1 MKNKLLL
8 LSAVICL
15 SGFASANANLTLTDI
30 TSPKNPAYRVGISEV
45 PENPYVQSTTKA
57 ETLEQTIQNQ
67 TAHNSDETTYA
78 DLNIKR
84 LSQEIAYDLECDEQQ
99 MVSDL
104 SLLWQGAAMQSD
116 TINFALYKLANPE
129 ADKPNKST
137 VKNMLKTIASMS
149 TLVGAGIANPLLAG
163 TSLIGSNVLGIM
175 TQDVKAL
182 NYKYSKVT
190 DADMIILIRKVEDL
204 QQKTVDLYY
213 DYMNSKKQLDMATKL
228 ATERKQRFELAQK
241 NNVSKE
247 LVVITDAYFRTA
259 VDKQKTARS
268 EFLSKRA
275 ALEQFVGNEAFT
287 QFEQELADRENPQNE
302 TVKEDYNNTISNVE
316 KYTSNLSDSKTASL
330 SGIGYTDDDPN
341 LSKLP
346 PLEPTPL
353 VQEQKVEQ
361 EIEQQT
367 EQLAKEVDEVAQ
379 EVNNKTE
386 KKVKKAKKE
395 KVKKEKVKEEK
406 PKKVKRNPY
415 DTKGLIFL
423 HDKKPDESNYTDKSA
438 QDAAVKR
445 KNDKKEKVK
454 KEKQVKE
461 VSQKFEKMDNAE
473 IVAPIEQ
480 KPKEQKYHGV
490 ELLPLDEIKAPDLKP
505 NGYSIF
511 YR

>member
-15 SGFASANANLTLTDI
+15 SGLTCANANLALTDL
-30 TSPKNPAYRVGISEV
+30 TAPKSPAYRVGISEV
-45 PENPYVQSTTKA
+45 PENPYVQPTATADS
-57 ETLEQTIQNQ
+57 LEQTIQNQ
-67 TAHNSDETTYA
+67 TAQNNNETNYA

-84 LSQEIAYDLECDEQQ
+84 LSKEIAYDLECDEQQ
-99 MVSDL
+99 MVGDL

-129 ADKPNKST
+129 ADKPEKST
-137 VKNMLKTIASMS
+137 VKNMLKTLASMS
-149 TLVGAGIANPLLAG
+149 TLVGAGISNPLLAG
-163 TSLIGSNVLGIM
+163 SSLIGSNVLGIM
-175 TQDVKAL
+175 TQDTKAL

-213 DYMNSKKQLDMATKL
+213 DYMSAKKQLDMATKL

-247 LVVITDAYFRTA
+247 LIVITDAYFRTA

-275 ALEQFVGNEAFT
+275 TLEQFVGNEAFN
-287 QFEQELADRENPQNE
+287 QFEQELALRENPE
-302 TVKEDYNNTISNVE
+302 TAKAKEDYDKTISNVE
-316 KYTSNLSDSKTASL
+316 NYTNNLSESKTASL
-330 SGIGYTDDDPN
+330 SGVGYAGDDDPN

-346 PLEPTPL
+346 PLDQTPL
-353 VQEQKVEQ
+353 MKEEQVEQ
-361 EIEQQT
+361 
-367 EQLAKEVDEVAQ
+367 QLQKQEEELSKEVDQAEK
-379 EVNNKTE
+379 EVNG
-386 KKVKKAKKE
+386 KKSK

-406 PKKVKRNPY
+406 PKKVKKDPY

-423 HDKKPDESNYTDKSA
+423 HDKQPDSENYTDTTVTTQPPA
-438 QDAAVKR
+438 
-445 KNDKKEKVK
+445 
-454 KEKQVKE
+454 EKQTKKKNKNEKRLQKE
-461 VSQKFEKMDNAE
+461 SQKLETMDKQE
-473 IVAPIEQ
+473 IVAPQEN
-480 KPKEQKYHGV
+480 KPKGQMFHGV

>member
-15 SGFASANANLTLTDI
+15 SGLTYANANLALTDL
-30 TSPKNPAYRVGISEV
+30 TAPKSPAYRVGISEV
-45 PENPYVQSTTKA
+45 PENPYVQPTATTDS
-57 ETLEQTIQNQ
+57 LEQEIQNQ
-67 TAHNSDETTYA
+67 TAQNNGETNYA

-84 LSQEIAYDLECDEQQ
+84 LSKEIAYDLECEEQE
-99 MVSDL
+99 MVGDL

-129 ADKPNKST
+129 ADKPDKST

-149 TLVGAGIANPLLAG
+149 TLVGAGISNPLLAG
-163 TSLIGSNVLGIM
+163 SSLIGSNVLGIM
-175 TQDVKAL
+175 TQDTKAL
-182 NYKYSKVT
+182 NYKYSKVS

-228 ATERKQRFELAQK
+228 ANERKQRFELAQK

-247 LVVITDAYFRTA
+247 LIVITDAYYRTA

-287 QFEQELADRENPQNE
+287 QFEQELADRQNPE
-302 TVKEDYNNTISNVE
+302 AAKVKEDYNKTVSNVE
-316 KYTSNLSDSKTASL
+316 NYTNNLSESKTASL
-330 SGIGYTDDDPN
+330 SGVGYAGDEDPN
-341 LSKLP
+341 LSKVP
-346 PLEPTPL
+346 PLEETPL
-353 VQEQKVEQ
+353 IREEK
-361 EIEQQT
+361 IEQQLQ
-367 EQLAKEVDEVAQ
+367 EQEQELAKEVDEAAA
-379 EVNNKTE
+379 EVKNKKS
-386 KKVKKAKKE
+386 KKI
-395 KVKKEKVKEEK
+395 KKEKVKEEK
-406 PKKVKRNPY
+406 PKKVKRDPY

-423 HDKKPDESNYTDKSA
+423 HDKKPDEVNYKDVSTPVISDKPTKEKA
-438 QDAAVKR
+438 
-445 KNDKKEKVK
+445 KKEKK
-454 KEKQVKE
+454 LRKET
-461 VSQKFEKMDNAE
+461 QKLEKMDNAE
-473 IVAPIEQ
+473 IVAPEQ
-480 KPKEQKYHGV
+480 NKPKPQNFHGV

>member
-15 SGFASANANLTLTDI
+15 SGLTCANANLALTDLI
-30 TSPKNPAYRVGISEV
+30 APKSPAYRVGISEV
-45 PENPYVQSTTKA
+45 PENPYVQPTVMADS
-57 ETLEQTIQNQ
+57 LEQTIQKQ
-67 TAHNSDETTYA
+67 TAQNNGETSYA

-84 LSQEIAYDLECDEQQ
+84 LSKEIAYDLECDEQQ
-99 MVSDL
+99 MVGDL

-129 ADKPNKST
+129 ADKPEKST
-137 VKNMLKTIASMS
+137 VKNMLKTLASMS
-149 TLVGAGIANPLLAG
+149 TLVGAGISNPLLAG
-163 TSLIGSNVLGIM
+163 SSLIGSNVLGIM
-175 TQDVKAL
+175 TQDTKAL

-213 DYMNSKKQLDMATKL
+213 DYMSAKKQLDMATKL

-241 NNVSKE
+241 NNASKE
-247 LVVITDAYFRTA
+247 LIVITDAYFRTA

-275 ALEQFVGNEAFT
+275 TLEQFVGNEAFN
-287 QFEQELADRENPQNE
+287 QFEQELAQKENPEMANA
-302 TVKEDYNNTISNVE
+302 KEDYDKTISNVE
-316 KYTSNLSDSKTASL
+316 NYTNNLSESKTASL
-330 SGIGYTDDDPN
+330 SGVGYAGDDDPN

-346 PLEPTPL
+346 PLDQTPL
-353 VQEQKVEQ
+353 MKEEQVEQ
-361 EIEQQT
+361 QLQKQEE
-367 EQLAKEVDEVAQ
+367 ELAKEVDEAEI
-379 EVNNKTE
+379 EVNG
-386 KKVKKAKKE
+386 KKSK

-406 PKKVKRNPY
+406 PKKVKKDPY

-423 HDKKPDESNYTDKSA
+423 HDKKPDENNYQETPSEVTTSEK
-438 QDAAVKR
+438 QVKT
-445 KNDKKEKVK
+445 KTK
-454 KEKQVKE
+454 KEKQLKKE
-461 VSQKFEKMDNAE
+461 SQKIEAMDKAE
-473 IVAPIEQ
+473 IVAPEQ
-480 KPKEQKYHGV
+480 NKPKPQNFHGV